1 MNSYPGSPQARATA
15 QFSRRPPSPPHIH
28 TNSPRGDYIDVSTT
42 TVDRFAREGVISD
55 EELHSIFTVN
65 EQYTINSIS
74 SWDFSMRRQ
83 AQQII
88 PTIYLGPLAAAK
100 DRAFLRKEGI
110 TMLMAVR
117 STQMT
122 MYSSMLNLKNV
133 AAEES
138 IVSVAIDIDGAQSP
152 LPMFESA
159 IVAINDHLLDYHRQ
173 QVDDFSKSKLM
184 NGASSLKEGLKV
196 TRFEFKY
203 SATLLIDLGW

>member
-1 MNSYPGSPQARATA
+1 MDSYQGIPQARATA

-55 EELHSIFTVN
+55 EELRSIFTVN
-65 EQYTINSIS
+65 DQYTINSIS
-74 SWDFSMRRQ
+74 TWDFDMRRQ

-88 PTIYLGPLAAAK
+88 PNIYLGPLTAAK
-100 DRAFLRKEGI
+100 DRAFLRQEGI

-122 MYSSMLNLKNV
+122 MYSSMLNMKKV
-133 AAEES
+133 AAEEG
-138 IVSVAIDIDGAQSP
+138 IVSTAIDIDGSQSP
-152 LPMFESA
+152 LSKFQSA

-173 QVDDFSKSKLM
+173 QANDFSKLELL
-184 NGASSLKEGLKV
+184 NGASVFKAGSKV
-196 TRFEFKY
+196 TSFDSRH
-203 SATLLIDLGW
+203 SAISLIALGW